1 MKKSFLN
8 KIRKQI
14 EEEKNAI
21 MTVLKQNAIIDID
34 TDGDETDEIQAKI
47 LALASTQLMTRNK
60 EKLMR
65 LDTALKK
72 ISEGTF
78 GYCEECSAE
87 ISEKRLT
94 INPWFSNCISCAE
107 HLELQRKQ
115 IRR

>member
-1 MKKSFLN
+1 MKKTFLN

-14 EEEKNAI
+14 EEERNNIVIA
-21 MTVLKQNAIIDID
+21 LKQSAALDID

-47 LALASTQLMTRNK
+47 LALASSQLITRNK
-60 EKLMR
+60 EKLTK
-65 LDTALKK
+65 LDAALNK
-72 ISEGTF
+72 ISKGTF
-78 GYCEECSAE
+78 GYCEECEDE

-94 INPWFSNCISCAE
+94 INPWFSTCISCAE

>member
-14 EEEKNAI
+14 EEEKTTILVA
-21 MTVLKQNAIIDID
+21 LKQSAALDID

-60 EKLMR
+60 EKLSR
-65 LDTALKK
+65 LDVALKK

-78 GYCEECSAE
+78 GYCEECEEE

-94 INPWFSNCISCAE
+94 INPWFSTCISCAE
-107 HLELQRKQ
+107 HLELQKKQ
-115 IRR
+115 VRR